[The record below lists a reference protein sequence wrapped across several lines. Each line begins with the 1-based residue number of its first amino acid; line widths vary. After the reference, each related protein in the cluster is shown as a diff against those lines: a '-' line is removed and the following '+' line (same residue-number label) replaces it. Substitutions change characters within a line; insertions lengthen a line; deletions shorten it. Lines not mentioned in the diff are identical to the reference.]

1 MPRIAIQLLLAFVL
15 IVGGSLEGYAAK
27 RIALVIGNGAYQQ
40 VAKLPN
46 PDNDARAVATA
57 LERLGFA
64 VTLKVDLD
72 YSGLRRAL
80 SAFSR
85 AVAGADVAAIFYAGH
100 GIEVGGQNFLLPTD
114 AKLTHANDVDFEA
127 IPLTAAMGALES
139 AKGLKLVIL
148 DACRNNPFAVKM
160 VRAGATRSV
169 GRGLARVSPRGSDT
183 LVAYAAKEG
192 TTADDGKGTHS
203 PYTAALLK
211 HLETPGLEIRL
222 LFGRVR
228 DSVLANTGRRQEP
241 FTYGSLGGEAIFLK
255 GGDAPAAVVPVSAAA
270 EAWSII
276 KDTKNV
282 DDLAAFIRRFPDSFY
297 SDLAKARQKKL
308 QESKVAV
315 GQYPGQPKRPAN
327 SPSARPSKPATL
339 RVVSWGGAYSASQ
352 LRAYHKPYMRL
363 NPGIKIINDDSAAES
378 LAQLRAQ
385 VEAGNVTW
393 SLVDMVVPDAVAACN
408 EGLLLPIPHDEWLA
422 PAPDGTPASK
432 DFIAGSLSECFIPQ
446 IVYSTTFGYRTDAFG
461 GIKPTSIRDVFDLK
475 KFPGR
480 RALKKEPNGNLEWAL
495 IADGVPAAKVYDILE
510 TPAGVN
516 RALRKLDTI
525 KKYVT
530 WWTKGAQPVQLLADK
545 KVVMASGYNGRLF
558 SAIAHDRVPIGMLW
572 DYQFLDLDGWV
583 IPKGAKNLEEV
594 KKLVKFATDTQRLAD
609 QAKYIAYGPARR
621 SSAPLVGRHAD
632 LGIDM
637 SPHTTTNRE
646 NMRNA
651 ILVDHDWWAD
661 HRAELHARFQE
672 WLSR

>member
-1 MPRIAIQLLLAFVL
+1 MPKIAIQMLLALAL
-15 IVGGSLEGYAAK
+15 IVGGSFEGYAAK

-46 PDNDARAVATA
+46 PDNDARAVAKA

-127 IPLTAAMGALES
+127 IPLPAAMGALES

-148 DACRNNPFAVKM
+148 DACRNNPFAAKM

-241 FTYGSLGGEAIFLK
+241 FTYGSLGGEAIYLK
-255 GGDAPAAVVPVSAAA
+255 GGGAPSAVVPVSAAA
-270 EAWSII
+270 EAWTII

-282 DDLAAFIRRFPDSFY
+282 DDLAAFIERFPDSFY

-308 QESKVAV
+308 DQTKVAV
-315 GQYPGQPKRPAN
+315 GRYPGQPAS
-327 SPSARPSKPATL
+327 SPTVRPSKPATL
-339 RVVSWGGAYSASQ
+339 RVVSWGGAYSDSQ

-363 NPGIKIINDDSAAES
+363 NPAIKIVNDDSAAES
-378 LAQLRAQ
+378 LAKLRAQ

-393 SLVDMVVPDAVAACN
+393 SLVDMVVPDAITACD
-408 EGLLLPIPHDEWLA
+408 EGLVLSIPHDEWLA
-422 PAPDGTPASK
+422 PAPNGTPASK

-446 IVYSTTFGYRTDAFG
+446 IVYSTTFGFRTDAFG
-461 GIKPTSIRDVFDLK
+461 GVKPTSIRDVFDLK

-480 RALKKEPNGNLEWAL
+480 RALKKEPAGNLEWAL
-495 IADGVPAAKVYDILE
+495 IADGVPAAKVYDVLE

-516 RALRKLDTI
+516 RAFRKLDTI
-525 KKYVT
+525 KRYVT
-530 WWTKGAQPVQLLADK
+530 WWTRGAQPVQLLADK
-545 KVVMASGYNGRLF
+545 KVVIASGYNGRFF
-558 SAIAHDRVPIGMLW
+558 SAIANDGVPIGMLW

-583 IPKGAKNLEEV
+583 IPKGAKNLEEI
-594 KKLVKFATDTQRLAD
+594 KKLVRFATDTQRLAD
-609 QAKYIAYGPARR
+609 QSKYIAYGPARY
-621 SSAPLVGRHAD
+621 SSAPFVGRHAD

-637 SPHTTTNRE
+637 RPHITTSRK

-651 ILVDHDWWAD
+651 ILVNHEWWAD
-661 HRAELHARFQE
+661 HRDELQERFNN